1 MEHQSLKETSH
12 YYFPLG
18 KYQPALEKY
27 VDEMNEKYGWKDNVL
42 QYCRGWFKDGLK
54 DRAITEISIGE

>member
-1 MEHQSLKETSH
+1 MGRTPTLKETSH

-42 QYCRGWFKDGLK
+42 QLLPGLVQ
-54 DRAITEISIGE
+54 RWIE